1 MAVLNASPP
10 HDSANVPS
18 APRANSIK
26 TSPTQIAPAF
36 CSLMSLSLWP
46 QALSAPPQPL
56 AREPLVIAAAGGWFQ
71 GNVMLYYNTIGCF
84 GREFH
89 DPPPSWRRTA
99 SVAGDFAVAIAAI
112 GPAADRGFRRADRV
126 DLGRLFVGDA
136 LSPPCRK
143 SASAIS
149 PSATN
154 AIRPCIISTARSIP

>member
-26 TSPTQIAPAF
+26 TSPTQMAPAF

-56 AREPLVIAAAGGWFQ
+56 AIEPSVIKPLVIAAAGGWFQ

-99 SVAGDFAVAIAAI
+99 SVAGDFAVAAAAF
-112 GPAADRGFRRADRV
+112 GPAADRACRRADRV
-126 DLGRLFVGDA
+126 DLGRLSVGDA

-154 AIRPCIISTARSIP
+154 ATRPCI